1 MGPKSLII
9 IISTILTLGV
19 GSYFSF
25 NYYQKNQAEVLQKEL
40 ETLKN
45 TPESEKCIVTIR
57 GEKYD
62 VTTFRS
68 KHPGG
73 NIFKCGEDMTSAFNK
88 QHGDKQLQQIQ
99 IYKVTQ

>member
-1 MGPKSLII
+1 MNLKNILLTIPV
-9 IISTILTLGV
+9 ILTLGI
-19 GSYFSF
+19 GAYFGF
-25 NYYQKNQAEVLQKEL
+25 NYYQKNQAEVIQKEL

-57 GEKYD
+57 GDKYD

-73 NIFKCGEDMTSAFNK
+73 NIFKCGEDMTSEFNK

>member
-1 MGPKSLII
+1 MKNSLII
-9 IISTILTLGV
+9 ISSILIMGV
-19 GSYFSF
+19 AGFFGF
-25 NYYQKNQAEVLQKEL
+25 NYYQKSQEEAVKKEL
-40 ETLKN
+40 EVLKN
-45 TPESEKCIVTIR
+45 TPEAERCIVTIR

-73 NIFKCGEDMTSAFNK
+73 NIFKCGEDMTNAFNK

-99 IYKVTQ
+99 IYKITE

>member
-9 IISTILTLGV
+9 IISAILILSV
-19 GSYFSF
+19 GGYFGF
-25 NYYQKNQAEVLQKEL
+25 NYYRKNQAEVIQKEL

-57 GEKYD
+57 GDKYD

>member
-1 MGPKSLII
+1 MSTKSLII
-9 IISTILTLGV
+9 IISAILILSV
-19 GSYFSF
+19 GGYFGF
-25 NYYQKNQAEVLQKEL
+25 NYYQKKQAEVIQKEL